1 MIHFFKRYVL
11 CFALVLVLA
20 MVCPALASQTASP
33 NDPLQPNKPIFV
45 KDRLS
50 LQVLGG
56 ALFAP
61 TGIGPKTTTFNTAG
75 LNVRLGWM
83 LSTPSRTG
91 GLLSG
96 NWEAI
101 LEMSG
106 AHVVNGF
113 GHYLIGPTLLLRYN
127 FVRPDCRWIPYVQ
140 AGSGFVIT
148 DAYKDHNQDAI
159 GEAFEFTPQAS
170 IGLHYL
176 LRRNL
181 SLDLEGMFHHTSNA
195 SLADRNA
202 GINALGGFVGVTYFF
217 DRVWEW

>member
-1 MIHFFKRYVL
+1 MRHFFKRYVL
-11 CFALVLVLA
+11 PLSLFLVLA
-20 MVCPALASQTASP
+20 MVCPAFAGQAASP
-33 NDPLQPNKPIFV
+33 DDQLQPNQPIFV

-50 LQVLGG
+50 LQVMGG
-56 ALFAP
+56 VLFAP
-61 TGIGPKTTTFNTAG
+61 SGIGPKTVTFNTVG

-83 LSTPSRTG
+83 LNTPSRTDS
-91 GLLSG
+91 LLTG

-106 AHVVNGF
+106 AHVVKGF
-113 GHYLIGPTLLLRYN
+113 GNYLIGPTLLLRYN
-127 FVRPDCRWIPYVQ
+127 FVRPGCKWIPYVQ
-140 AGSGFVIT
+140 GGSGFVIT

-170 IGLHYL
+170 VGLRYL

-181 SLDLEGMFHHTSNA
+181 SLDVEGMFHHISNA
-195 SLADRNA
+195 SLAKRNA

-217 DRVWEW
+217 NRLWK